1 MHVPL
6 VVDAD
11 GHCQEPEEGL
21 AQWMPKE
28 LASRAPRRVTD
39 NLGQPSAGSI

>member
-21 AQWMPKE
+21 TQWMPKE
-28 LASRAPRRVTD
+28 RTGTASSQNR
-39 NLGQPSAGSI
+39 